1 MGIKGR
7 GKGCIMAILKIRDEN
22 GKVHE
27 ITAIMGEFFNA
38 TNLANY
44 NDGNSDAGG
53 VGISEE
59 GGSTEVVTSL
69 PTDGLVAAFD
79 FRNPNVNVDSS
90 KGLTT
95 FAPLTGSGCLFC
107 WSATAYV
114 SHDDYGGKIN
124 RNLFYSENGKT
135 TATECGD
142 VFTWCFFGYGTAGNS
157 IYFANDHTFISNVHL
172 CSLRPKYNTSSG
184 QANVAS
190 EAYGTD
196 DNPGYHSVIYVVNG
210 AEMRIYVDNVL
221 AKTYNGADYDGFV
234 SWYSILNDTVSPN
247 AESTKKTYLAVYDK
261 ALTAEEVSTVNAYF
275 ETLEVV

>member
-1 MGIKGR
+1 
-7 GKGCIMAILKIRDEN
+7 MAILRIRDAE

-95 FAPLTGSGCLFC
+95 FAPLTGSGCLFT

-114 SHDDYGGKIN
+114 SHDDYGSKVS
-124 RNLFYSENGKT
+124 RSLSYSHNGDT
-135 TATECGD
+135 TQTEFGSTY
-142 VFTWCFFGYGTAGNS
+142 TWCFFGHSNAFNGAYTSG
-157 IYFANDHTFISNVHL
+157 DHSYSTNVAQVN
-172 CSLRPKYNTSSG
+172 LRPKYNNTSGNQTSVAG
-184 QANVAS
+184 AN
-190 EAYGTD
+190 YGEGVE
-196 DNPGYHSVIYVVNG
+196 GYHSFVFSVNG
-210 AEMRIYVDNVL
+210 AEMKVYIDGSLVE
-221 AKTYNGADYDGFV
+221 TYDGSSYDGFV
-234 SWYSILNDTVSPN
+234 SWYSKLLDSAQPGNDKTSR
-247 AESTKKTYLAVYDK
+247 TYLAVYDK
-261 ALTAEEVSTVNAYF
+261 ALTADEVSTVNAYF